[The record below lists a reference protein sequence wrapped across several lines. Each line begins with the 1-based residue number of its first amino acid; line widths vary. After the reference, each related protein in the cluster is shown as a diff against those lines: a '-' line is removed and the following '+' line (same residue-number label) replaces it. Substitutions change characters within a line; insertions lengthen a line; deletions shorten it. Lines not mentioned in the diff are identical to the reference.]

1 MESDSFN
8 DFVICPYDKSH
19 KLLRGRLTKHL
30 LRCGRSSGNSNRFI
44 ICPFNENHR
53 YDKKEFAEH
62 QKVCP
67 DRLRFEREWNKPCSV
82 NEPAKKD
89 VVDGEDDWDQEPDAP
104 TYNPTA
110 YCMENLVIR
119 STAANGQS
127 KSERRNL
134 RNLER
139 RRFADSQ

>member
-53 YDKKEFAEH
+53 YDKKEFAVSNDFTVTFVSSWI
-62 QKVCP
+62 Q
-67 DRLRFEREWNKPCSV
+67 
-82 NEPAKKD
+82 
-89 VVDGEDDWDQEPDAP
+89 
-104 TYNPTA
+104 A
-110 YCMENLVIR
+110 YKRVYVYFNLG
-119 STAANGQS
+119 TPQS
-127 KSERRNL
+127 LS
-134 RNLER
+134 
-139 RRFADSQ
+139 